1 MTADDALRV
10 AGSFGVDVRDAAAE
24 RLSGGYSNESWHV
37 RGPSAAAVVRRYG
50 RLHVSRA
57 ALAFEH
63 AVAEHLA
70 ARIAEVAAPLRD
82 GDGQTLLLDDGAYV
96 AALPWIDGMTGLR
109 DAASATIRSS
119 HGSARATGDPA
130 AAKRLKR
137 ATSHGTMPRKRVVRI
152 PPAT

>member
-57 ALAFEH
+57 ALVFEH

-70 ARIAEVAAPLRD
+70 ARAGEEIFTVETGL
-82 GDGQTLLLDDGAYV
+82 GDGV
-96 AALPWIDGMTGLR
+96 HP
-109 DAASATIRSS
+109 S
-119 HGSARATGDPA
+119 
-130 AAKRLKR
+130 RLSCVGR
-137 ATSHGTMPRKRVVRI
+137 NAQ
-152 PPAT
+152 

>member
-70 ARIAEVAAPLRD
+70 RASPRLR
-82 GDGQTLLLDDGAYV
+82 
-96 AALPWIDGMTGLR
+96 
-109 DAASATIRSS
+109 
-119 HGSARATGDPA
+119 A
-130 AAKRLKR
+130 AARR
-137 ATSHGTMPRKRVVRI
+137 RWTNA
-152 PPAT
+152 AA